1 MNNRARDRRWALQGD
16 PIIASEPCAL
26 ALEDTTRQRCVYIAP
41 GIAWLDVSHLRIEW
55 RQSPARSA
63 TFSRE
68 SPTKTRAAWS
78 CEPVIRIN
86 VTVKIFTRS
95 VIADINNFHQA
106 AGVGLKCADPHGRR
120 GANNDRLPART
131 DPT

>member
-16 PIIASEPCAL
+16 PIIASEPCVL

-78 CEPVIRIN
+78 CEPVMRIN

-106 AGVGLKCADPHGRR
+106 AGVGLKCADPRGRG
-120 GANNDRLPART
+120 GAN
-131 DPT
+131 